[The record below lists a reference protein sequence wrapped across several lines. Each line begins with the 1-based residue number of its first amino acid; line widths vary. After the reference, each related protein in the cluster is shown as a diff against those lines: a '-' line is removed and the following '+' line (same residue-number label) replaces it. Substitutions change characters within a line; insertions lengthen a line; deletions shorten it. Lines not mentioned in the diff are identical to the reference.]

1 MKLARGGS
9 AEALLKQPKSP
20 LRAALFYGPDAG
32 LVRERAANLV
42 VAVAGSRNDPFQV
55 VELSVAALKED
66 PARLNDE
73 AAALSMMGGRRAIW
87 LRDATDAGLTALL
100 KGFLETLPGEA
111 VIAIEA
117 GDLAAKSSLRALCES
132 HAAAVAVPCYHDS
145 GADLSQVIA
154 ETLRKAGLTPEP
166 DALAYLTQHL
176 GGDRM
181 MSRSELDK
189 LTLYLHGQSRVTLA
203 DVQGAVGDSAAQ
215 SLDDVIQAA
224 LDGRTEA
231 LDLAFRR
238 AMMDGESPV
247 GILRVLLRQMQ
258 RLHLVAAQMAG
269 GKTAEAAIAALR
281 PPPFKRDADRL
292 ARQVRHWPVARAA
305 AALGRLQEAEAQCKA
320 SALPDEV
327 MCARALLEVSENARR
342 QRR

>member
-1 MKLARGGS
+1 MKLPRGGS
-9 AEALLKQPKSP
+9 AEALLKPANSS
-20 LRAALFYGPDAG
+20 LRAALFFGQDAG
-32 LVRERAANLV
+32 LVRERAAALV
-42 VAVAGSRNDPFQV
+42 TAVAGSKNDPFRV
-55 VELSVAALKED
+55 VELSVSALKD
-66 PARLNDE
+66 DSARLNDE
-73 AAALSMMGGRRAIW
+73 AAALSLVGGRRAIW
-87 LRDATDAGLTALL
+87 LRDGSDSGLTAIL
-100 KGFLETLPGEA
+100 KGFLESLPGDA

-117 GDLAAKSSLRALCES
+117 GDLAAKSSLRSLCES

-145 GADLSQVIA
+145 GADLGQVIN
-154 ETLRKAGLTPEP
+154 ETLRKAGLTPDP

-189 LTLYLHGQSRVTLA
+189 LTLYLHGQTRVTLA
-203 DVQGAVGDSAAQ
+203 DAQGSVGDSAVQ

-247 GILRVLLRQMQ
+247 GIMRMMIRQMQ
-258 RLHLVAAQMAG
+258 RLHLVAAQVAG
-269 GKTAEAAIAALR
+269 GKSPDAAIAGLR
-281 PPPFKRDADRL
+281 PPAFKRDAERL
-292 ARQVRHWPVARAA
+292 SRQARLWPLPRAT
-305 AALGRLQEAEAQCKA
+305 AALGRLMEAEAQCKS